1 MNRENECSPAFR
13 EVQQFRQIWI
23 WAIVIAIAGLM
34 WYAFVIQVLF
44 RRPFGDNPMP
54 DILMIVFWLLF
65 GLGLPALFFF
75 GKLITEVRS
84 DGIYIRFFPFH
95 LSFQKIAFKDLK
107 RYKTR
112 TYRPLL
118 EYGGWGIRYGFAGK
132 AYNVSGNRG
141 VQLEFLNG
149 KRLLIGSQ
157 RAEEFLQ
164 AIEMAYGKQQDT
176 KTS

>member
-1 MNRENECSPAFR
+1 MNRENETTLAYH

-34 WYAFVIQVLF
+34 WYAFVTQILLH
-44 RRPFGDNPMP
+44 RPFGDNPMP
-54 DILMIVFWLLF
+54 DILMIIFWLVF

-75 GKLITEVRS
+75 GKLITEVRG

-95 LSFQKIAFKDLK
+95 LSCHKIAFKDLK
-107 RYKTR
+107 RYEAR

-118 EYGGWGIRYGFAGK
+118 EYGGWGIRYGFKGK

-157 RAEEFLQ
+157 RPEEFLQ
-164 AIEMAYGKQQDT
+164 AIEVGYSRQQAN
-176 KTS
+176 TS